1 MKRVATLTVRQDPD
15 EPQLKMQ
22 LLRSNPHFYIE
33 VESDHPAIS
42 TMMPRRITPT
52 NFRDAKREAL
62 NFLYLI
68 RGAFRQM
75 LGKTPDL
82 PEEMKGIESEIPAF
96 SQFLLNGRFLGLS

>member
-22 LLRSNPHFYIE
+22 LLRSNPHFYLE
-33 VESDHPAIS
+33 VECDHPVIP
-42 TMMPRRITPT
+42 TLMPLRITPT
-52 NFRDAKREAL
+52 NFRDAKSEAQK
-62 NFLYLI
+62 FLHII

-82 PEEMKGIESEIPAF
+82 PEEMKKIELEIPAF
-96 SQFLLNGRFLGLS
+96 SQFLLNGSFLGLS

>member
-15 EPQLKMQ
+15 EPQLKMH

-33 VESDHPAIS
+33 VESDHLAIP
-42 TMMPRRITPT
+42 TMMPLRITLT
-52 NFRDAKREAL
+52 NFKDAKREAL
-62 NFLYLI
+62 KLLYII
-68 RGAFRQM
+68 REAFRRA

-96 SQFLLNGRFLGLS
+96 SQFLLNGSFLGLS